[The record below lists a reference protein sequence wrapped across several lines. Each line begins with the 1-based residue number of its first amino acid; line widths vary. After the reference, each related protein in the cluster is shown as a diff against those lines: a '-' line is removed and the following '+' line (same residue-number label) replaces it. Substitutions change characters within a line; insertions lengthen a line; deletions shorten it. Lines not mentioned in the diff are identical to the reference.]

1 MKTTSW
7 IAAVWIL
14 GFALTGCGPGGNPVP
29 PDIATLTQSRPIGGE
44 TGLEA
49 DIRFDL
55 GTIEITRETDLLY
68 SLDLEYDRGRHDP
81 RVEYVPGAKGRL
93 SCRLENR
100 GAGGIGREHKNL
112 LRLGLAD
119 SVPLDLRLASG
130 VGETR
135 LSLSGIRLASLDM
148 ESGVGAVKISAYEPN
163 PVECERIRFQSG
175 VGSLEA
181 VGLANLHFR
190 ELRFE
195 GGVGG
200 ATLDFSGEWRQDADI
215 HIEVGV
221 GGVDL
226 RFPRE
231 AGVRVEAARNFLS
244 GIQLEGFSLK
254 DGAWYSE
261 NYDRAAVKVTVK
273 AATGVGGLKITW
285 L

>member
-1 MKTTSW
+1 MKTALW
-7 IAAVWIL
+7 ITLAWLL
-14 GFALTGCGPGGNPVP
+14 GFAPAGCAPRGNPAP
-29 PDIATLTQSRPIGGE
+29 SDIATLSRSRPFGGE
-44 TGLEA
+44 TRLEA

-55 GTIEITRETDLLY
+55 GTVEITRETDLLY

-81 RVEYVPGAKGRL
+81 RVEYVPGAQGRL
-93 SCRLENR
+93 FCRLQNR
-100 GAGGIGREHKNL
+100 EAGKIGREHKNF
-112 LRLGLAD
+112 LRLGLGD
-119 SVPLDLRLASG
+119 SVPLDLRLVSG

-135 LSLSGIRLASLDM
+135 LSLSGLRLASLDV
-148 ESGVGAVKISAYEPN
+148 ESGVGAAKISAYEPN
-163 PVECERIRFQSG
+163 PVGCGRIRFRSG

-181 VGLANLHFR
+181 VGLANLNFR

-200 ATLDFSGEWRQDADI
+200 GTLDFSGEWRRDADI

-226 RFPRE
+226 RFSRE

-244 GIQLEGFSLK
+244 GIRLEGFNLK

-261 NYDRAAVKVTVK
+261 NYDRAAVKVNVK
-273 AATGVGGLKITW
+273 AVTGVGGLKITW

>member
-1 MKTTSW
+1 MKTGSW
-7 IAAVWIL
+7 IAGAWVL
-14 GFALTGCGPGGNPVP
+14 FLAGCGPGGTPVP
-29 PDIATLTQSRPIGGE
+29 ADIANLSQERPLGDE

-55 GTIEITRETDLLY
+55 GTVEITREAEALY
-68 SLDLEYDRGRHDP
+68 SLDLEYDRSRYDP
-81 RVEYVPGAKGRL
+81 RVEYAPGAKGRL

-100 GAGGIGREHKNL
+100 HEGGIRREHSNR
-112 LRLGLAD
+112 LRLGFAD
-119 SVPLDLRLASG
+119 SVPLDLHLASG

-135 LSLSGIRLASLDM
+135 LSLSGIRLESLDM

-163 PVECERIRFQSG
+163 PIRCDEVRFRSG

-181 VGLANLHFR
+181 VGLANLNFSV
-190 ELRFE
+190 LRFE

-231 AGVRVEAARNFLS
+231 AGVRVDAAKNFLS
-244 GIQLEGFSLK
+244 GVQLEGFSLR

-261 NYDRAAVKVTVK
+261 NYDRAAVKVNVK
-273 AATGVGGLKITW
+273 AATGVGGLKVGWI
-285 L
+285 